1 MMALIEKGRSR
12 FIGSAQSVLIDR
24 VSETITG
31 VTTFFVASCGYPQRV
46 APQRCPPQ
54 FHRSCLV
61 VFNIP
66 FLSPVRLHEHGVD
79 LFQPDDPFL
88 IPDGFEQGR
97 NAEVAHTAQDAF
109 G

>member
-1 MMALIEKGRSR
+1 MMALIEKERSR

-54 FHRSCLV
+54 FRGFSRDDFCPN
-61 VFNIP
+61 F
-66 FLSPVRLHEHGVD
+66 PV
-79 LFQPDDPFL
+79 
-88 IPDGFEQGR
+88 
-97 NAEVAHTAQDAF
+97 AS
-109 G
+109 

>member
-1 MMALIEKGRSR
+1 MSLIEKGRGR
-12 FIGSAQSVLIDR
+12 FTGSAQSVLVDR

-46 APQRCPPQ
+46 APQRCPLQ

-79 LFQPDDPFL
+79 LFQSHDSLLVPDRFK
-88 IPDGFEQGR
+88 QGR
-97 NAEVAHTAQDAF
+97 DAEVAHAPQDAF